1 MIMATPIKAIPT
13 LYGED
18 AKRFGEAALKAELNY
33 DPSKKEVYSEKRKNA
48 RAMLKK
54 AGLIC
59 LIAIVVAGCGGKKG
73 GSSQSSKAKAQTE
86 VNGKAKGQSEVR
98 GKSERPETRQEKLQK
113 QYKKDSERLEKLHKE
128 YRELLLKVTNT
139 PDPRERE
146 RISDRMDRINREA
159 EELQSKM
166 YRLYGR
172 MY

>member
-1 MIMATPIKAIPT
+1 MHIAGRERIIN
-13 LYGED
+13 LWGEVV
-18 AKRFGEAALKAELNY
+18 RFVNY
-33 DPSKKEVYSEKRKNA
+33 QDEGINMKN
-48 RAMLKK
+48 KTISFIV
-54 AGLIC
+54 IC
-59 LIAIVVAGCGGKKG
+59 LLAVAVAGCGGKKG
-73 GSSQSSKAKAQTE
+73 GNSQSSKAKAQTE
-86 VNGKAKGQSEVR
+86 VSGKAKAQSEVR